1 LERKKMF
8 LGVCAKSL
16 PLEVCRLHTHGG
28 AENILQKMTL
38 LEQLRTVIAPV
49 RVQCIVRGRRRGKCK
64 LRRFVGLVVKSDVL

>member
-1 LERKKMF
+1 MF

-38 LEQLRTVIAPV
+38 LEQLLHLYGCNASCAGGEGQ
-49 RVQCIVRGRRRGKCK
+49 VQASAFRWTRREE
-64 LRRFVGLVVKSDVL
+64 

>member
-1 LERKKMF
+1 MF

-38 LEQLRTVIAPV
+38 LEQLRTVIGAMH
-49 RVQCIVRGRRRGKCK
+49 RARAERGKCK